1 VESVR
6 IIPRLDIKGPNLI
19 KGIHLEGLRVLGTPA
34 AFAERYYE
42 SGADELLFMDAVAS
56 LYDRNSLTPLIQE
69 VAERIFIPL
78 TVGGGL
84 RTIDDVRTVLRAGA
98 DKVAINTAAVDDPEL
113 ITELA
118 SEFGTS
124 TIVIGIEAIEQ
135 PDGSYEAFCENGRTP
150 TGRDAVAW
158 AREAVDRG
166 AGELLVTSVDR
177 EGTGQGFDESLIAD
191 ITSHVDVPVIAHGGA
206 GSPADCISCHARAH
220 PDGFAVSSMLHYH
233 LSEQRRA
240 TELELVRGREEGN
253 LEYLSAGAP
262 PGFLSPMGVVALKSA
277 LADGGVPVRGV

>member
-1 VESVR
+1 MHSVR
-6 IIPRLDIKGPNLI
+6 VVPRLDIKGPNLI

-42 SGADELLFMDAVAS
+42 SGADELLFIDAVAS
-56 LYDRNSLTPLIQE
+56 LYNRNSLTPLIQE

-98 DKVAINTAAVDDPEL
+98 DKVAINTAAIDDPEL
-113 ITELA
+113 ITALA

-124 TIVIGIEAIEQ
+124 TIVIGIEAIER

-150 TGRDAVAW
+150 TGQDAVAW

-177 EGTGQGFDESLIAD
+177 EGTGQGFEEPLIAE
-191 ITSHVDVPVIAHGGA
+191 ISSHVDVPVIAHGGA
-206 GSPADCISCHARAH
+206 GSPADFISCQNRAH

-240 TELELVRGREEGN
+240 SELELVSGREEGN
-253 LEYLSAGAP
+253 LEYLSAGEP
-262 PGFLSPMGVVALKSA
+262 PGYLSPMSVDALKSA
-277 LADGGVPVRGV
+277 LADGGVPIRGV